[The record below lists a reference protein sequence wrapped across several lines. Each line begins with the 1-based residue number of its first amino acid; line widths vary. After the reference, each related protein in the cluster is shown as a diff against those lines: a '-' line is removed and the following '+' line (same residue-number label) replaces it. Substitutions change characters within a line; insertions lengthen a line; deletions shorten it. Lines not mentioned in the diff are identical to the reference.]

1 MKKSFSA
8 RRIVL
13 IAVFSALA
21 YVVSLFEF
29 PIFPATP
36 FLKIDFGNVF
46 IMLVGFLLGP
56 IDAILACIV
65 KEFLYFLVGSD
76 TGGVGQV
83 ANFLMTSSYILLPA
97 IAYRLRKGLK
107 IVIPSLI
114 VAGVIATVVALLTNR
129 FILFPLYG
137 IANPK
142 EFFAGAVWYLV
153 AFNLIKTTA
162 ISVLTLLLYKRLSNF
177 IKGMKL
183 ETRNSAKSEK
193 IRERKENVMISESVE
208 QTQAIAMEYAKTL
221 KAGDVVLLDG
231 DMGAGK
237 TAFAKGIALG
247 LGDGIEETQERK
259 ENIMISNSVEQTQA
273 IAMEYAKTL
282 KAGDIVLLDG
292 DMGAGKTAFSKGVAL
307 GLGIEEEVTSPTYAY
322 MNDYDGRLFHY
333 DCYRIES
340 VEQAENLGL
349 ADYFDM
355 GGICLIEWSQNIAP
369 LLPSVVKRVR
379 ITKIDETKREIEL

>member
-142 EFFAGAVWYLV
+142 EFFAGVVWYLV

-193 IRERKENVMISESVE
+193 IRERKEN
-208 QTQAIAMEYAKTL
+208 
-221 KAGDVVLLDG
+221 
-231 DMGAGK
+231 
-237 TAFAKGIALG
+237 
-247 LGDGIEETQERK
+247 
-259 ENIMISNSVEQTQA
+259 IMISNSVEETQA

-369 LLPSVVKRVR
+369 LLPKVVKRVK